1 MTARPEFTVVA
12 GPNGAGKSRLS
23 PYYLHCDSFDGDLL
37 ALRLRREHPDWQD
50 RWIEGSVAGELQRQ
64 KEAAIQARRD
74 FAFET
79 NFSGSLV
86 LMLMEE
92 FKAAGYKM
100 TLLYFG
106 IGTLEESTYRVLQ
119 RAMLGGHDVKDEVI
133 EYNFHEGIRLV
144 REHLHLFDNLMFVD
158 GSSGFG
164 EIVAIH
170 IRKSARHEVCEH
182 ASGWFNRF
190 FADMFDHLRSRF

>member
-1 MTARPEFTVVA
+1 MTARPEFTVIA

-23 PYYLHCDSFDGDLL
+23 PYYLHCSPFDGDLL
-37 ALRLRREHPDWQD
+37 ALRLRREHPDWQE

-64 KEAAIQARRD
+64 KDAAIQARRN

-86 LMLMEE
+86 LTLMEE

-119 RAMLGGHDVKDEVI
+119 RVMLGGHNVKDEVI

-144 REHLHLFDNLMFVD
+144 REHLYQFDNLMFVD

-170 IRKSARHEVCEH
+170 IRKSARHEVSRH
-182 ASGWFNRF
+182 ASEWFNRF
-190 FADMFDHLRSRF
+190 FADTFDDLRSRV